1 MTEPTL
7 YRVMLVEDNPGDAR
21 LVREMLAEHT
31 AFTFQVAHFLRLE
44 PALGFLERDTV
55 DVVLLDYRLP
65 DVDELDGLTRII
77 AIAPN
82 LPVVML
88 TGLDD
93 EAIGLALVQHGAQ
106 DYLVKGTVDG
116 AMLVRAIR
124 QAIER
129 KRMSDQVRDSE
140 ERFALAAAG
149 SGDGLWDWEIPS
161 DRLVLSRRAKLILG
175 LPEDMPDEHMESFSR
190 RVHLDDIGRFRD
202 AMAAHLKGET
212 PDFRQQARMMD
223 PNDGPLWVLV
233 RGLAVMDAKGQARRM
248 AGSITDLANLDAYY
262 DAATGLPN
270 RALLIDRLRSIL
282 KRRLSHADYRSA
294 LLLVVFSRYALICE
308 THGRAAGDALMTG
321 AARAI
326 EASARQGDMV
336 ARVSTHEIA
345 VLLDSVAGADE
356 AIVTAGRVC
365 RALLAPII
373 IDGHDVVPA
382 MRMGAVVMSA
392 TYTDPETVMR
402 DAVAALAA
410 EPAGSDLQ
418 FCVFNPEMRTRAR
431 ERLRIEAALQYA
443 LERNAFQLAYQPIV
457 ALDGGALRGFEA
469 LLRWRDAEL
478 GPISPAAFIPIAEEM
493 GLIQEIGGWVLRTA
507 CHQIAKWRADG
518 LISDENK
525 INVSVSVNLSGRQ
538 LDGEYAADSILA
550 VIAETGVR
558 PSDLTLELTETALS
572 GNPDHARDALM
583 AIKLHGVSL
592 AMDDFG
598 TGYSSLSY
606 LGRFPFD
613 KLKIDQSFVRTIAA
627 GTASP
632 LLKGMIGLTKE
643 LGLQVVAEGVET
655 AEQRDVL
662 AALGCQNAQ
671 GWLFGRP
678 VDADGAE
685 ALLQSAARAWR
696 ALNAAATIEEA
707 TEVGIDG
714 IERRLAA
721 ILVADVVG
729 SSHMTVHEQAN
740 TTIVSKD
747 VHGVVDPMIIAYRGR
762 IVATPRHGYM
772 LEFTS
777 VVDAVSCAMAVQRAI
792 VERSAHQP
800 EDRRMEF
807 RIGIALGDV
816 IVRGADISGDGIDIA
831 KGLAALAIP
840 GGICIS
846 GNIYDH
852 VSWKHGLRFEDIG
865 PQQVADVARA
875 IPAYRVEMASPEL
888 LPALV

>member
-1 MTEPTL
+1 MIEHTL

-31 AFTFQVAHFLRLE
+31 AFRFQIAHFLRIE

-77 AIAPN
+77 AMAPN

-93 EAIGLALVQHGAQ
+93 EAMGLRMVQHGAQ
-106 DYLVKGTVDG
+106 DYLVKGTVDS

-140 ERFALAAAG
+140 ERFALASAG
-149 SGDGLWDWEIPS
+149 SGDGLWDWQIPS
-161 DRLVLSRRAKLILG
+161 DRLMLSRRAKLILG
-175 LPEDMPDEHMESFSR
+175 LPEDMPDEHMEAFSR
-190 RVHLDDIGRFRD
+190 RVHLDDIARFRD
-202 AMAAHLKGET
+202 ALAAHLKGET
-212 PDFRQQARMMD
+212 PDFRQQTRMMD

-262 DAATGLPN
+262 DSATGLPN
-270 RALLIDRLRSIL
+270 RALLIDRVRGIL
-282 KRRLSHADYRSA
+282 KRRVLHPDYCAA

-308 THGRAAGDALMTG
+308 THGRAAGDALMTKAALAIEG
-321 AARAI
+321 AAR
-326 EASARQGDMV
+326 EGDMV

-345 VLLDSVAGADE
+345 VVLDSVAAADE
-356 AIVTAGRVC
+356 SIVVAGRVC
-365 RALLAPII
+365 RALLAPIM
-373 IDGHDVVPA
+373 IDGHDVVPT
-382 MRMGAVVMSA
+382 MRMGVVVMTA
-392 TYTDPETVMR
+392 AYTDPETVMR
-402 DAVAALAA
+402 DGVAALAA
-410 EPAGSDLQ
+410 EPAGSDLP
-418 FCVFNPEMRTRAR
+418 FCVFNPEMRQRAS

-457 ALDGGALRGFEA
+457 ALDDGALRGFEA
-469 LLRWRDAEL
+469 LLRWHDAEI
-478 GPISPAAFIPIAEEM
+478 GSVSPAVFIPIAEEM
-493 GLIQEIGGWVLRTA
+493 GLIHEIGGWVLRTA
-507 CHQIAKWRADG
+507 CRQIAKWRTDG

-525 INVSVSVNLSGRQ
+525 INVNVSVNLSGRQ
-538 LDGEYAADSILA
+538 LDGEKAGDGILA

-572 GNPDHARDALM
+572 SNPDRARDALM

-613 KLKIDQSFVRTIAA
+613 KLKIDQSFIRTIAA

-632 LLKGMIGLTKE
+632 LLKGMMGLTRD
-643 LGLQVVAEGVET
+643 LGLEVVAEGVET
-655 AEQRDVL
+655 EEQRDVL
-662 AALGCQNAQ
+662 VALGCQNAQ

-685 ALLQSAARAWR
+685 LLLQSAAHAWR
-696 ALNAAATIEEA
+696 ALNAAATIDTA
-707 TEVGIDG
+707 TEVGIDRVQ
-714 IERRLAA
+714 RRLAA

-729 SSHMTVHEQAN
+729 SSHMTTHEEADTAN
-740 TTIVSKD
+740 ASKD
-747 VHGVVDPMIIAYRGR
+747 IHDIVDPMVIAYRGR
-762 IVATPRHGYM
+762 IFATPGDGYV
-772 LEFTS
+772 LGFAS
-777 VVDAVSCAMAVQRAI
+777 VTDAVSCAIAVQRTTAERN
-792 VERSAHQP
+792 VEQP
-800 EDRRMEF
+800 EDQKIEF
-807 RIGIALGDV
+807 RIGIARSHV
-816 IVRGADISGDGIDIA
+816 IVEGLDISGAGIDIA
-831 KGLAALAIP
+831 KRLAALAMP
-840 GGICIS
+840 GGVCVS
-846 GNIYDH
+846 GNVYDD
-852 VSWKHGLRFEDIG
+852 VVRKLDLVFENIG
-865 PQQVADVARA
+865 PQQVTGVSRA
-875 IPAYRVEMASPEL
+875 ILAYRVEVKSPEL
-888 LPALV
+888 HPALV